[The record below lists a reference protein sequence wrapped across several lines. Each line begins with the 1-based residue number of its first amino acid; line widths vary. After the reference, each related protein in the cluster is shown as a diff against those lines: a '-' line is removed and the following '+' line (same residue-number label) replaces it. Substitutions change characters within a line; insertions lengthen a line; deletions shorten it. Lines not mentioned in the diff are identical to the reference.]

1 MTVLVLE
8 LCKGS
13 GSRWKLGINR
23 HCPVCT
29 KSSATIAAE
38 TETTGNAGTIPRHT
52 ASARL
57 GR

>member
-1 MTVLVLE
+1 MTAPALE

-13 GSRWKLGINR
+13 GGKWKLGVNR

-38 TETTGNAGTIPRHT
+38 TETTGNSDMIPRHA
-52 ASARL
+52 ASVRP